1 MLDPD
6 QTFGGIS
13 VSISK
18 SIVAVAAGAVAFVGG
33 SSGAVAAS
41 TPVAAVPPATGRALV
56 LVPLRFTK
64 VDDLDFGSL
73 IPSGASGTVTINA
86 ITGVRTVS
94 GGVTGIPSAIGKRA
108 MLAGAGSG
116 GQRVI
121 IDMTPPAQLT
131 SIAGDTINVLGLNL
145 DGSVVRTIN
154 PVSKTFFVGVG
165 GSLLIG
171 ANQPEGVYSSTF
183 DITAEYL

>member
-1 MLDPD
+1 
-6 QTFGGIS
+6 
-13 VSISK
+13 
-18 SIVAVAAGAVAFVGG
+18 
-33 SSGAVAAS
+33 
-41 TPVAAVPPATGRALV
+41 
-56 LVPLRFTK
+56 
-64 VDDLDFGSL
+64 
-73 IPSGASGTVTINA
+73 
-86 ITGVRTVS
+86 
-94 GGVTGIPSAIGKRA
+94 